1 MSEEAPDALTAA
13 ITELRAAE
21 AAWADF
27 RRDMPLGTNDI
38 QQFERRMYMAYGTM
52 GQKPFARMKAR
63 LLKARAAY
71 AKAKAAA
78 ASAADDSGDTD
89 TLG

>member
-1 MSEEAPDALTAA
+1 MSEEAPDALAAA

-27 RRDMPLGTNDI
+27 RRDMPLGTNDL
-38 QQFERRMYMAYGTM
+38 QQFERRMYMAYGTL
-52 GQKPFARMKAR
+52 GQKPFAAMKAR

-71 AKAKAAA
+71 ARAKAA
-78 ASAADDSGDTD
+78 ASAAAPTESESQ
-89 TLG
+89 